1 MGSLLLAAALV
12 TETEGGSDRGGEKTT
27 WSTPAQSKKAL
38 HLTFI
43 TASPIT
49 PQDPA
54 PSPAMAPADL
64 LALLQPHGQQHLLDH
79 WDDLDAKQQE
89 VFRAELT
96 ALDLK
101 EVCGY
106 FARTAES
113 MKNTTEKLDDKM
125 HPLQESQCGAVVK
138 SSDRE
143 LASYANASYEEISK
157 GKVGILLLAG
167 GQGTR
172 LGTSY
177 PKGMYNVGLPSK
189 KTLFQLQAERIRSLQ
204 QLAEARTGRAGK
216 IAWYIM
222 TSASTVKP
230 TSDFFEQNNYFGL
243 DAENVFIFQQGTLP
257 CFTFEGKI
265 ILGEKGALSRAPDGN
280 GGLYR
285 ALRNEGV
292 LADMKLKG
300 VKFIQL
306 YCVDNVLVKVGDPV
320 FMGYCLAKE
329 AECANKVVRKGFPT
343 EAVGITCKVDD
354 HYQVVEYSEIT
365 QKSAEKRNKDGSL
378 VYGAANICIHFFTFE
393 FLERV
398 VMLNED
404 SLQHHVAKKKIP
416 FVDASGS
423 IVKPE
428 KPNGIK
434 MEKFVFDVFQ
444 FAKNFV
450 VWECLRDE
458 EFAPLKN
465 AEGASDFT
473 PTHCRNALLAL
484 HQKWLRIAG
493 ARLLDSNGKEA
504 RQMGS
509 PAGED
514 NNNDP
519 DNNND
524 EKGYVVMAEISPLVS
539 YAGENLEGYKGKS
552 LQLPLSIN

>member
-1 MGSLLLAAALV
+1 
-12 TETEGGSDRGGEKTT
+12 
-27 WSTPAQSKKAL
+27 
-38 HLTFI
+38 
-43 TASPIT
+43 
-49 PQDPA
+49 
-54 PSPAMAPADL
+54 MAPADL
-64 LALLQPHGQQHLLDH
+64 LALLQPQGQEHLAH
-79 WDDLDAKQQE
+79 WDSLSKEEQAT
-89 VFRAELT
+89 FRAELEGI
-96 ALDLK
+96 DMQ

-106 FARTAES
+106 FKRTAET
-113 MKNTTEKLDDKM
+113 MNHCTEKLDNKM
-125 HPLQESQCGAVVK
+125 KPLEESQCGAVVK

-143 LASYANASYEEISK
+143 LANYANASYEEISRSR
-157 GKVGILLLAG
+157 VGILLLAG

-177 PKGMYNVGLPSK
+177 PKGMYDVGLPSQ
-189 KTLFQLQAERIRSLQ
+189 KTLFQLQAERIISLQ
-204 QLAEARTGRAGK
+204 RLAEARTGRAGK
-216 IAWYIM
+216 ITWYIM

-230 TSDFFEQNNYFGL
+230 TSDYFAKNDYFGMT
-243 DAENVFIFQQGTLP
+243 AENVFIFQQGTLP

-300 VKFIQL
+300 IKNIQL

-343 EAVGITCKVDD
+343 EAVGITCKVDG

-365 QKSAEKRNKDGSL
+365 QKSAEKRNKDSSL
-378 VYGAANICIHFFTFE
+378 VYGAANICIHFFTYD

-398 VMLNED
+398 VLLNED

-416 FVDASGS
+416 FVNDQGD
-423 IVKPE
+423 IVKPD

-465 AEGASDFT
+465 AEGAPDFT
-473 PTHCRNALLAL
+473 PTYCRNALLAL

-493 ARLLDSNGKEA
+493 AKLVDASGKEA
-504 RQMGS
+504 QQMGS
-509 PAGED
+509 PAGEN
-514 NNNDP
+514 NNNDA

-524 EKGYVVMAEISPLVS
+524 EKDFVVLAEISPLVS
-539 YAGENLEGYKGKS
+539 YAGENLGAYKGKS
-552 LQLPLSIN
+552 LQLPLCLH

>member
-1 MGSLLLAAALV
+1 
-12 TETEGGSDRGGEKTT
+12 
-27 WSTPAQSKKAL
+27 
-38 HLTFI
+38 
-43 TASPIT
+43 
-49 PQDPA
+49 
-54 PSPAMAPADL
+54 MAPTDL
-64 LALLQPHGQQHLLDH
+64 LDLLRPHGQEHLLDH
-79 WDDLDAKQQE
+79 WDALTPGQQE
-89 VFRAELT
+89 TFRAELT
-96 ALDLK
+96 GLDLA
-101 EVCGY
+101 EVCTY
-106 FARTAES
+106 YARTAES
-113 MKNTTEKLDDKM
+113 MKSAGEKLDDHM
-125 HPLQESQCGAVVK
+125 QPLQESQCGAVVK

-143 LASYANASYEEISK
+143 LANYANSSYEEISL
-157 GKVGILLLAG
+157 GRVGILLLAG

-177 PKGMYNVGLPSK
+177 PKGMYNVGLPSQ
-189 KTLFQLQAERIRSLQ
+189 KTLFQLQAERISSLQ
-204 QLAEARTGRAGK
+204 KLAEAKTGRAGK
-216 IAWYIM
+216 ISWYIM

-230 TSDFFEQNNYFGL
+230 TSDFFAEHNYFGL

-257 CFTFEGKI
+257 CFTFEGKM

-285 ALRNEGV
+285 ALKNEGV
-292 LADMKLKG
+292 LADMKVKG
-300 VKFIQL
+300 VNFIQL

-343 EAVGITCKVDD
+343 EAVGITCKVDG

-365 QKSAEKRNKDGSL
+365 QKSSEKRNKDGSL
-378 VYGAANICIHFFTFE
+378 VYGAANICIHFFTFD

-398 VMLNED
+398 VMFNED
-404 SLQHHVAKKKIP
+404 ALQHHVAKKKIP
-416 FVDASGS
+416 FINAEGNL
-423 IVKPE
+423 VKPD

-473 PTHCRNALLAL
+473 PTYCRNALLAL

-493 ARLLDSNGKEA
+493 VKLVDSSGKEA
-504 RQMGS
+504 HQMGS
-509 PAGED
+509 PAGENNNNEQD
-514 NNNDP
+514 NNNE
-519 DNNND
+519 
-524 EKGYVVMAEISPLVS
+524 EKDYVVMAEISPLVS
-539 YAGENLEGYKGKS
+539 YAGENLEKFKGKS
-552 LQLPLSIN
+552 LELPVNLD